1 MLDRSTTAAA
11 TAEISLRAGDL
22 HDAFARTRHAICKEQ
37 TRYYL
42 NGVYIHPSP
51 DGKTLNFVATDGHR
65 LAHVRLPITP
75 TAAFA
80 PVLVGTE
87 FVAGALKL
95 LSRKSHHLLS
105 VKLTLSPRAVSLMD
119 WRGGRIDTEPVD
131 CTYPDYARAVPE
143 NPPVR
148 AVLARQELVA
158 ALESITGFLKPT
170 NQRAVKLTVTG
181 ETLTLSA
188 AIKESYPNDVSATA
202 QTMAKLA
209 EMAEPYETGFNAEY
223 LLEAL
228 RTFGGRGSNGPVSI
242 CSHDLGAPHVL
253 ACDSHETY
261 VLMPMRVG

>member
-1 MLDRSTTAAA
+1 MLDRTTAA

-22 HDAFARTRHAICKEQ
+22 YDAFARTRHAICREL

-42 NGVYIHPSP
+42 AGVYIHPAA
-51 DGKTLNFVATDGHR
+51 DGRTLNFVATDGHR
-65 LAHVRLPITP
+65 LAHVRVPITP
-75 TAAFA
+75 TPAIPSA
-80 PVLVGTE
+80 LVGTN
-87 FVAGALKL
+87 FVASAMKL

-131 CTYPDYARAVPE
+131 CTYPDYACAVPE

-148 AVLARQELVA
+148 AVLARQDLVA
-158 ALESITGFLKPT
+158 ALEPIVGFLRPT
-170 NQRAVKLTVTG
+170 AQRAVKLAVVG

-188 AIKESYPNDVSATA
+188 AIRESYPNDVSAMA
-202 QTMAKLA
+202 QSVVKLA
-209 EMAEPYETGFNAEY
+209 ERAEPYETGFNAEY
-223 LLEAL
+223 LWEAL

-261 VLMPMRVG
+261 VIMPMRV